1 MSGLMFDMYDEKI
14 GKLIALKFALN
25 NNDHR
30 QNNDHSYM

>member
-14 GKLIALKFALN
+14 GILIAVKFALN

-30 QNNDHSYM
+30 